1 MYVIFGAS
9 GKVGRSTAAALRNEG
24 RAVRAV
30 VRDPAQ
36 GEALARLGCEIAIAD
51 LGDEAGVRRALEGAQ
66 AAQMLCPVPY
76 GAADPAAAMRH
87 VIATAARALRDHPP
101 LHVLA
106 LSDYGAEL
114 AAGTGITMLYRELE
128 AAFKEV
134 APRLTLLRSAAHM
147 QNWARVLPVA
157 LSSGHLPT
165 LHNPIDRRFPAVSAG
180 DVGIVAAQLLLD
192 DPVGN
197 GVRIVSVEAA
207 RRYSADDAARAL
219 GEVCGRDIGAYA
231 LPRGEWSATLLRA
244 GMNPHMA
251 DLIIETND
259 AQNDGRID
267 AQRGTERRHGPTAL
281 RDVLAELVASVGAQ
295 EGHGSKGVSHAMLS
309 PALHRE
315 TKPETPSP

>member
-9 GKVGRSTAAALRNEG
+9 GKVGRSTLAALRKEG
-24 RAVRAV
+24 REVRAV
-30 VRDPAQ
+30 VRNPAQ
-36 GEALARLGCEIAIAD
+36 GEALWQLGCEVLIAD
-51 LGDEAGVRRALEGAQ
+51 LGDEASIRRAVEGARAVQ
-66 AAQMLCPVPY
+66 VLCPVPY
-76 GAADPAAAMRH
+76 GAADPVAEMRRT
-87 VIATAARALRDHPP
+87 IATTARVLGDHPH

-114 AAGTGITMLYRELE
+114 AAGTGITMLYRDME
-128 AAFKEV
+128 AAFREV

-147 QNWARVLPVA
+147 QNWVRVLPVVM
-157 LSSGHLPT
+157 SSGRLPT
-165 LHNPIDRRFPAVSAG
+165 LHNPIDRQFPTVSTG

-192 DPVGN
+192 EPVGN

-207 RRYSADDAARAL
+207 QRYSADDAARAL

-231 LPRGEWSATLLRA
+231 LPRAEWSAALLQA

-267 AQRGTERRHGPTAL
+267 AEHGTQRRYGPTGLREAL
-281 RDVLAELVASVGAQ
+281 ADLVASAGARWNFALPRRNSDQ
-295 EGHGSKGVSHAMLS
+295 LPGSSSNGSVVW
-309 PALHRE
+309 P
-315 TKPETPSP
+315 

>member
-24 RAVRAV
+24 HNVRAV

-51 LGDEAGVRRALEGAQ
+51 LGDEASVRRALEGAR

-76 GAADPAAAMRH
+76 GAADPVADMRH
-87 VIATAARALRDHPP
+87 TIATAARALADHPH

-128 AAFKEV
+128 AKFREV

-157 LSSGHLPT
+157 MSSGHLPT
-165 LHNPIDRRFPAVSAG
+165 LQNPLDLRLPTVSAS

-192 DPVGN
+192 EPAGN

-207 RRYSADDAARAL
+207 QRYSAGDAARAL
-219 GEVCGRDIGAYA
+219 GEVCRRDIGAHA
-231 LPRGEWSATLLRA
+231 LPRAEWSATLLRA

-259 AQNDGRID
+259 AQNEGRID
-267 AQRGTERRHGPTAL
+267 AEHGTERRFGATGL
-281 RDVLAELVASVGAQ
+281 RDVIAELVASAGA
-295 EGHGSKGVSHAMLS
+295 
-309 PALHRE
+309 R
-315 TKPETPSP
+315 